1 MDYLSR
7 IRKQKVRHILIVN
20 ASSIHCGLECLVIEV
35 ENGQWNILHSQ
46 SIHYL
51 QQIKDILQQINL
63 NVSNSLQL
71 KDLALLDNLMTI
83 YLTENVQ
90 QLLAQLPSKKRNID
104 LLVLR
109 NLQIFKGVVNEKKSP
124 QYWNI
129 SLGDAH
135 HLACAVK
142 IPVLTDFARRHIL
155 FNGNGAMSTAEGDLR
170 IAKKIGDIC
179 VFVNI
184 GLHSH
189 MTAIDPNNT
198 RLIIDS
204 DTGPGT
210 CLIDSAAQD
219 AGCAHGFD
227 RDGTGALTGAVNT
240 LCLETLVAQEWFK
253 LPAPK
258 EADITCLKKLLANP
272 CVTGLPAS
280 DKLATLTALTALS
293 INQFFKREYVYD
305 KKPDCIW
312 ISGGGAHNLT
322 LIDFLKSY
330 FAPLSVK
337 SIEEAGVPANSKSGL
352 ALGLTVNAHLDK
364 ELLITAQGRD
374 SRGIEYLGKWVYP

>member
-1 MDYLSR
+1 
-7 IRKQKVRHILIVN
+7 
-20 ASSIHCGLECLVIEV
+20 LECLFIEV
-35 ENGQWNILHSQ
+35 ENNQWNILHSQ
-46 SIHYL
+46 SIHYW
-51 QQIKDILQQINL
+51 QQIKDILQQITL
-63 NVSNSLQL
+63 NSINSLQL
-71 KDLALLDNLMTI
+71 KDLAILDNLMTI

-90 QLLAQLPSKKRNID
+90 QLLTQLPSKKRDID
-104 LLVLR
+104 LIALR
-109 NLQIFKGVVNEKKSP
+109 KLQIFKGLVNEKKTP

-129 SLGDAH
+129 SMGDAH
-135 HLACAVK
+135 HLAYTVK
-142 IPVLTDFARRHIL
+142 IPILTDFARQHIL

-170 IAKKIGDIC
+170 IAKKIGEVS

-198 RLIIDS
+198 KLIIDS

-210 CLIDSAAQD
+210 CLIDIAAQD

-227 RDGTGALTGAVNT
+227 RDGTGALTGVVNT
-240 LCLETLVAQEWFK
+240 LCLETLGADEWFK
-253 LPAPK
+253 LPGPK
-258 EADITCLKKLLANP
+258 EADITYLKNLLANP
-272 CVTGLPAS
+272 SVTGLPAS

-330 FAPLSVK
+330 FAPLPVK
-337 SIEEAGVPANSKSGL
+337 SIEESGIPANSKSGL
-352 ALGLTVNAHLDK
+352 ALGLTINAHLNK
-364 ELLITAQGRD
+364 ELLVTQSQA